1 MKKLSVILVTLA
13 AILSLTGNCYAA
25 STEAINPEAQPVTL
39 YGKVGNGI
47 GKISAG
53 GTTVAKYGTGLIRTG
68 ACWVKS
74 VSMYAPSIG
83 DAVMIYNGLDAAT
96 TGIEFEL
103 SISAAT
109 SNPPAWNA
117 GAYFDQGIYIHATD
131 TDVLTNIVF
140 DY

>member
-1 MKKLSVILVTLA
+1 MKKYLVILAV
-13 AILSLTGNCYAA
+13 IVLSLTGNCYAA

-39 YGKVGNGI
+39 YGKVGDGI

-53 GTTVAKYGTGLIRTG
+53 GTTVATYGTGLIHTG

-83 DAVMIYNGLDAAT
+83 DAVMIYNGLNGAT

-109 SNPPAWNA
+109 SNPPTWNA
-117 GAYFDQGIYIHATD
+117 GAYFDSGIYIHATD

>member
-1 MKKLSVILVTLA
+1 MKKYLVVL
-13 AILSLTGNCYAA
+13 AILLSLAGNCYAA

-68 ACWVKS
+68 PCWVKS

-83 DAVMIYNGLDAAT
+83 DAVMIYNGINGAI

-109 SNPPAWNA
+109 SNPPQWSA
-117 GAYFDQGIYIHATD
+117 GAYFDQSIYIHATD